1 MVVIGLTGNMSS
13 GKSTALQMLA
23 GMGAAIIEADKIG
36 HEQLQPGTRVWQEI
50 IQTWGRGMLGENEQI
65 DRARLGKIIFTHPEE
80 RKKLDK
86 ITHPHIQRAIQER
99 IEEYRHAGY
108 PAVVVEIP
116 LLIETKWTGMV
127 DQVWVISVS
136 EDTSIKRMMKRSGF
150 SREEAI
156 SRLKSQLPL
165 AEKLRHADVI
175 IDAESEDR
183 SRMKLQLEKAWK
195 HATGKATPPL

>member
-1 MVVIGLTGNMSS
+1 MVVIGLTGNMAS

-36 HEQLQPGTRVWQEI
+36 HEQLQPGTEVWQKI
-50 IQTWGRGMLGENEQI
+50 IQTWGRGVLGENEQI
-65 DRARLGKIIFTHPEE
+65 DRARLGKIIFNQPEE

-86 ITHPHIQRAIQER
+86 ITHPYIQQALQER
-99 IEEYRHAGY
+99 IEKYRHAGC

-116 LLIETKWTGMV
+116 LLIETNWTGMV
-127 DQVWVISVS
+127 DQVWVISTS
-136 EDTSIKRMMKRSGF
+136 EDTSIKRMIKRSGF
-150 SREEAI
+150 SREEAT

-175 IDAESEDR
+175 IDAESEDK
-183 SRMKLQLEKAWK
+183 SRMRLQLEKAWK
-195 HATGKATPPL
+195 RVTGKASPSS

>member
-1 MVVIGLTGNMSS
+1 MVVIGLTGNMAS

-36 HEQLQPGTRVWQEI
+36 HEQSQPGTEVWQKI
-50 IQTWGRGMLGENEQI
+50 IQTWGRGVLGENGQI
-65 DRARLGKIIFTHPEE
+65 DRAKLGKIVFNQPGE

-86 ITHPHIQRAIQER
+86 ITHPYIRQAIQER
-99 IEEYRHAGY
+99 IEKYRHAGC

-116 LLIETKWTGMV
+116 LLIETKWTDMM
-127 DQVWVISVS
+127 DQVWVISAS
-136 EDTSIKRMMKRSGF
+136 EDISIKRMIKRSGF

-156 SRLKSQLPL
+156 HRLKSQLPL

-183 SRMKLQLEKAWK
+183 SKMKLQLEKAWK
-195 HATGKATPPL
+195 RALGKASPSS

>member
-1 MVVIGLTGNMSS
+1 MVVIGLTGNMAS

-23 GMGAAIIEADKIG
+23 DMGAAIIEADKIG
-36 HEQLQPGTRVWQEI
+36 HEQLQSGTEVWQKI

-65 DRARLGKIIFTHPEE
+65 DRARLGKIIFNQPGA

-86 ITHPHIQRAIQER
+86 ITHPHIQQAIQER
-99 IEEYRHAGY
+99 IEKYRHAGC

-127 DQVWVISVS
+127 DQVWVISAS
-136 EDTSIKRMMKRSGF
+136 ENTSIKRMIKRSGF
-150 SREEAI
+150 SREEAT

-165 AEKLRHADVI
+165 EEKLRHADVI
-175 IDAESEDR
+175 IDAESEDK

-195 HATGKATPPL
+195 RTIGKGSPSS